1 MSNNFLSIGGINNLT
16 DGTANIYTRSIRIK
30 NLVPNNI
37 IKTSGTNTLIT
48 VDNINI
54 SEVAGL
60 QTELNEINAD
70 LKLTVS
76 NPMIANLNMSNNDI
90 INVKDLIFQGG
101 LIIPSSI
108 GVGTNGQILKSD
120 GKTAIWQT
128 SQFPYIPYKTR
139 GGSPLDPPTTS
150 DLPITSFN
158 FGTSYG
164 SNTFPI
170 GFFQTGQLIQ
180 ISIRGTIYSPSGAG
194 VTTWSTRLNATTM
207 TTYDISTSST
217 GAANVSAYSMD
228 ILFNVSVSGSTVS
241 FTNTNA
247 TYIQGKSG
255 ANPHYP
261 DCSYGALTGT
271 SSNLITNVL
280 DVYFRQTVPSVTL
293 NIFNVIYQIF

>member
-16 DGTANIYTRSIRIK
+16 DGTANIYARSMRIK

-37 IKTSGTNTLIT
+37 IKTSSTNTLIT

-60 QTELNEINAD
+60 QTELNEINND

-108 GVGTNGQILKSD
+108 GVGTNRQLLTSD

-128 SQFPYIPYKTR
+128 PPFPYIPYKTR
-139 GGSPLDPPTTS
+139 GGTPLDPPQTV
-150 DLPITSFN
+150 DLPLTAFTGS
-158 FGTSYG
+158 SYG

-170 GFFQTGQLIQ
+170 GYFQTGQLIK
-180 ISIRGTIYSPSGAG
+180 ISIRGTIQSPTGAG
-194 VTTWSTRLNATTM
+194 TTTWSIRLNATTLIAF
-207 TTYDISTSST
+207 DILTAST
-217 GAANVSAYSMD
+217 GANISGYVMEIFFNVTITGTN
-228 ILFNVSVSGSTVS
+228 ILFV
-241 FTNTNA
+241 NTNA

-255 ANPHYP
+255 ANPHNP
-261 DCSYGALTGT
+261 ECAFGVNLNSG
-271 SSNLITNVL
+271 SNLIANTLN
-280 DVYFRQTVPSVTL
+280 VYFRQTVPSAVL
-293 NIFNVIYQIF
+293 NIYSVIYQIF